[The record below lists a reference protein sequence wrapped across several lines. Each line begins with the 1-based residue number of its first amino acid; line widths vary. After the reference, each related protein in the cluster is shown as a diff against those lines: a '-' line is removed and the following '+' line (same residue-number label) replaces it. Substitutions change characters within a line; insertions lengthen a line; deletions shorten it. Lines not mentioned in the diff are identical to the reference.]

1 MDQKFNQ
8 AVLEIIQHDERYH
21 ADAYEFV
28 NSAVS
33 YTVKKLSRDRKPS
46 GNRHVTAE
54 ELVTG
59 SLDYAIS
66 EYGFLAAAVLR
77 NWGLL
82 SGEDFGNIVY
92 NMIDAKL
99 LSASKD
105 DSQAD
110 FLCHPDLTGEL
121 QQRIDSRLLV
131 PDPPPP
137 PVLD

>member
-1 MDQKFNQ
+1 MDLKFNQ
-8 AVLEIIQHDERYH
+8 AVLEIIQRDERYH

-33 YTVKKLSRDRKPS
+33 YTVKKLSRDHKPS

-54 ELVTG
+54 ELVVG
-59 SLDYAIS
+59 ALDYAIS

-105 DSQAD
+105 DSPAD
-110 FLCHPDLTGEL
+110 FLCHPDLTDEL

-137 PVLD
+137 PILD

>member
-8 AVLEIIQHDERYH
+8 TVLEIIQHDQRYH

-46 GNRHVTAE
+46 GNRHDTAE
-54 ELVTG
+54 ELVAG
-59 SLDYAIS
+59 SLDYAVS
-66 EYGFLAAAVLR
+66 EYGFLAAAVIR
-77 NWGLL
+77 SWGLL

-105 DSQAD
+105 DSPAD
-110 FLCHPDLTGEL
+110 FLCHPDLADEL
-121 QQRIDSRLLV
+121 QHRIDSRLLV

>member
-1 MDQKFNQ
+1 MDSKFNQ
-8 AVLEIIQHDERYH
+8 TVLHIIRQDKRYH

-28 NSAVS
+28 NAAVT
-33 YTVKKLSRDRKPS
+33 YTARKLERDRRPQ

-59 SLDYAIS
+59 AMDYAVS
-66 EYGFLAAAVLR
+66 QFGFLAPLVLKE
-77 NWGLL
+77 WGIA

-92 NMIDAKL
+92 NMIDAQL
-99 LSASKD
+99 LSASPE

-110 FLCHPDLTGEL
+110 FRCHPELAEEL
-121 QQRIDSRLLV
+121 QRRIDLALLV